1 MVDVIRQGARFPVW
15 SNVKSFSLH
24 EIGPQREEPVAVTG
38 PRARLLVTS
47 GGCQMRQGA
56 RSQVLREGQF
66 VALEPGEAVFAASNP
81 AQAVVFEGDWGDEL
95 GGCGLF
101 RAENMAAPADR
112 GDPVSYPK
120 HTNIDAHYHD
130 CQEFWLL
137 LEGAATVVVDSQHLQ
152 MRPGDC
158 LPIPMGAMHDMP
170 DAPQP
175 VKAVY
180 FETTLRGLKRTGHL
194 WQHTHG
200 PAVREEASL

>member
-1 MVDVIRQGARFPVW
+1 MIELIRPHTPFPAW
-15 SNVKSFSLH
+15 SDVKSFSWYDLAASA
-24 EIGPQREEPVAVTG
+24 EQPIGVRG
-38 PRARLLVTS
+38 PRARLLVTA
-47 GGCQMRQGA
+47 GGCQMRQGS

-66 VALEPGEAVFAASNP
+66 VPLEPGEAVLAANAA
-81 AQAVVFEGDWGDEL
+81 AQAVVFEGNWGEEL

-101 RAENMAAPADR
+101 RAENVAAPADR
-112 GDPVSYPK
+112 GDPVTYAK

-137 LEGAATVVVDSQHLQ
+137 LEGAATVVVDGQHLRMQ
-152 MRPGDC
+152 PGDC
-158 LPIPMGAMHDMP
+158 LPIPMGAMHDMS
-170 DAPQP
+170 DAPRP

>member
-1 MVDVIRQGARFPVW
+1 MIALIRKDTPFPAW
-15 SNVKSFSLH
+15 SDVKSFSWYDLAAG
-24 EIGPQREEPVAVTG
+24 EQRIEVREA
-38 PRARLLVTS
+38 RARLLVTA
-47 GGCQMRQGA
+47 GGCQIRQGS

-66 VALEPGEAVFAASNP
+66 VPIERGDAVLAASGS
-81 AQAVVFEGDWGDEL
+81 AQAVVFEGSWGEEL

-101 RAENMAAPADR
+101 RAENVAAPADR

-120 HTNIDAHYHD
+120 RTNIDAHYHD

-137 LEGAATVVVDSQHLQ
+137 LEGAATVVVDGQDLDMQ
-152 MRPGDC
+152 PGDC

-180 FETTLRGLKRTGHL
+180 FETTLRGQKRTGHL

>member
-1 MVDVIRQGARFPVW
+1 MIELIKQNARFPAW
-15 SNVKSFSLH
+15 SDVKSFSLH
-24 EIGPQREEPVAVTG
+24 DVGLHAERLATVGHRG
-38 PRARLLVTS
+38 RLLVTS
-47 GGCQMRQGA
+47 GSCQVRQGA

-66 VALEPGEAVFAASNP
+66 VALDKGSAMLTANSP
-81 AQAVVFEGDWGDEL
+81 AQAILFDGTWGDEL

-101 RAENMAAPADR
+101 RAENVTQPADR
-112 GDPVSYPK
+112 GDLVSYPK
-120 HTNIDAHYHD
+120 RTNIDAHYHD

-137 LEGAATVVVDSQHLQ
+137 LEGEAGVVVDGQHLS

-170 DAPQP
+170 DAPKP

-180 FETTLRGLKRTGHL
+180 FETTLRGQKRTGHL
-194 WQHTHG
+194 WKHTHG